1 MELAK
6 KELSK
11 LNIQGLSK
19 AQLQKLKVQFLGQ
32 LSIASESNNA
42 RCMANG
48 KTLLV
53 YDRIDALSETF
64 RKIQAVKLE
73 EINAVATKYFSPEN
87 VCELVYD
94 KK

>member
-1 MELAK
+1 
-6 KELSK
+6 
-11 LNIQGLSK
+11 
-19 AQLQKLKVQFLGQ
+19 
-32 LSIASESNNA
+32 
-42 RCMANG
+42 
-48 KTLLV
+48 LV